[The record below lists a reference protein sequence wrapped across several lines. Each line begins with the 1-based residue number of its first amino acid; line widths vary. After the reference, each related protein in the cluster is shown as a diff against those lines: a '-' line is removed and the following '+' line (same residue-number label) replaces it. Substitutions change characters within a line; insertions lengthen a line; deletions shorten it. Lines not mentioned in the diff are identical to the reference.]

1 LHDKAVFLAAL
12 CIASTLLAPFDMN
25 PHHHAPVLA
34 PGVELRRYGAIEATD
49 LHDFHQI
56 VLGLDGSMEMS
67 VNGVGE
73 RIDEYSAWLI
83 PAGARHD
90 YVGVG
95 ENCQLVLDLPAASL
109 AVPERLFDT
118 ARAVRVDP
126 ALTVLVRQIAERA
139 SQAQQDAD
147 AEQRVRRFH
156 WDASAR
162 LCAAVI
168 AQTGIAG
175 DTNSAAAAGLDFA
188 RIDRWLRAHLAEPL
202 RIADLAAHCG
212 FGMRRFHQL
221 FIEAFGE
228 TPHRYLQRLRL
239 DTSLALLADPR
250 RSLTQ
255 IALEVGFGDQSAYTH
270 AFTRRFGL
278 APGQWRA
285 LPAH

>member
-1 LHDKAVFLAAL
+1 MVYPYWLAAPL
-12 CIASTLLAPFDMN
+12 DMN
-25 PHHHAPVLA
+25 PHHHAPVIA

-73 RIDEYSAWLI
+73 RIDECSAWLI

-90 YVGVG
+90 YVGIG

-126 ALTVLVRQIAERA
+126 ALTALVRQIAGRA
-139 SQAQQDAD
+139 CLVQQDAED
-147 AEQRVRRFH
+147 TDTDLRARRFH
-156 WDASAR
+156 WDASTR

-168 AQTGIAG
+168 AQTGITGNANA
-175 DTNSAAAAGLDFA
+175 TAAAGLDFA

-202 RIADLAAHCG
+202 RIADLAVHCG
-212 FGMRRFHQL
+212 FGVRRFHQL

-255 IALEVGFGDQSAYTH
+255 IALEVGFGDQSAFTH